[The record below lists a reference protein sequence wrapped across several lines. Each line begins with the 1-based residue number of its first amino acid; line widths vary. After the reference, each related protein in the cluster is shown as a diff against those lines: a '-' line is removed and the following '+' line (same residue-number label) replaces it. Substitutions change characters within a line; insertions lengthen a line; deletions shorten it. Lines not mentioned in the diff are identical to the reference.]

1 MATVNYTV
9 RPGDTLWNIAE
20 KFDTSVNDIAR
31 YNGISDVNQIYPGQV
46 LRIATQFPVA
56 SKWYI
61 VRQGDTLSSIA
72 DRYNTTVERLL
83 QLNCCIYDP
92 NRIYPGQVLL
102 PLLIQTAF
110 SLILPFRFPYLF
122 MHCRRMK
129 PYCTCSSTPPKINEP
144 QIYPLNF
151 GASQKYSGIKARLD
165 HLALS
170 QCFYSFSL
178 HSIHHIN
185 HAPCGKR
192 SPTALQNRQR
202 SSAQKQ

>member
-1 MATVNYTV
+1 MYKRQVNYTV

-92 NRIYPGQVLL
+92 NRIYPGQVL
-102 PLLIQTAF
+102 
-110 SLILPFRFPYLF
+110 RV
-122 MHCRRMK
+122 K
-129 PYCTCSSTPPKINEP
+129 P
-144 QIYPLNF
+144 
-151 GASQKYSGIKARLD
+151 
-165 HLALS
+165 
-170 QCFYSFSL
+170 
-178 HSIHHIN
+178 
-185 HAPCGKR
+185 
-192 SPTALQNRQR
+192 
-202 SSAQKQ
+202 

>member
-83 QLNCCIYDP
+83 QLNCCNLRPQPDLS
-92 NRIYPGQVLL
+92 RTGTEGQA
-102 PLLIQTAF
+102 IA
-110 SLILPFRFPYLF
+110 SC
-122 MHCRRMK
+122 H
-129 PYCTCSSTPPKINEP
+129 SSP
-144 QIYPLNF
+144 QLT
-151 GASQKYSGIKARLD
+151 GVA
-165 HLALS
+165 
-170 QCFYSFSL
+170 
-178 HSIHHIN
+178 
-185 HAPCGKR
+185 
-192 SPTALQNRQR
+192 
-202 SSAQKQ
+202 

>member
-1 MATVNYTV
+1 MFRKESCQFWLLSIIRCAQGTPYGTS
-9 RPGDTLWNIAE
+9 RE

-92 NRIYPGQVLL
+92 NRIYPGQVL
-102 PLLIQTAF
+102 
-110 SLILPFRFPYLF
+110 RV
-122 MHCRRMK
+122 K
-129 PYCTCSSTPPKINEP
+129 P
-144 QIYPLNF
+144 
-151 GASQKYSGIKARLD
+151 
-165 HLALS
+165 
-170 QCFYSFSL
+170 
-178 HSIHHIN
+178 
-185 HAPCGKR
+185 
-192 SPTALQNRQR
+192 
-202 SSAQKQ
+202 

>member
-72 DRYNTTVERLL
+72 DRYNTP
-83 QLNCCIYDP
+83 QWNACCS
-92 NRIYPGQVLL
+92 L
-102 PLLIQTAF
+102 TAAF
-110 SLILPFRFPYLF
+110 
-122 MHCRRMK
+122 
-129 PYCTCSSTPPKINEP
+129 TTPT
-144 QIYPLNF
+144 
-151 GASQKYSGIKARLD
+151 G
-165 HLALS
+165 
-170 QCFYSFSL
+170 
-178 HSIHHIN
+178 SI
-185 HAPCGKR
+185 PDR
-192 SPTALQNRQR
+192 Y
-202 SSAQKQ
+202 

>member
-92 NRIYPGQVLL
+92 NRIYPGQVL
-102 PLLIQTAF
+102 
-110 SLILPFRFPYLF
+110 RV
-122 MHCRRMK
+122 K
-129 PYCTCSSTPPKINEP
+129 P
-144 QIYPLNF
+144 
-151 GASQKYSGIKARLD
+151 
-165 HLALS
+165 
-170 QCFYSFSL
+170 
-178 HSIHHIN
+178 
-185 HAPCGKR
+185 
-192 SPTALQNRQR
+192 
-202 SSAQKQ
+202 

>member
-20 KFDTSVNDIAR
+20 KFDTSV
-31 YNGISDVNQIYPGQV
+31 SDVNQIYPGQV

-92 NRIYPGQVLL
+92 NRIYPGQVL
-102 PLLIQTAF
+102 
-110 SLILPFRFPYLF
+110 RV
-122 MHCRRMK
+122 K
-129 PYCTCSSTPPKINEP
+129 P
-144 QIYPLNF
+144 
-151 GASQKYSGIKARLD
+151 
-165 HLALS
+165 
-170 QCFYSFSL
+170 
-178 HSIHHIN
+178 
-185 HAPCGKR
+185 
-192 SPTALQNRQR
+192 
-202 SSAQKQ
+202 